1 MPDTT
6 RDMPL
11 TVAKLT
17 ALMSAT
23 GTGLYLALGVQPSET
38 AAFLLRV
45 LPLLAVVLW
54 LQRDAH
60 RTGVGAVFDL
70 GMFLLIAWWL
80 IIPWYSFKTRG
91 KAGVWVMMGLFALIF
106 APIVGAFATGVFLL
120 PLQLLGS

>member
-11 TVAKLT
+11 TVAKLI

-80 IIPWYSFKTRG
+80 IIPW
-91 KAGVWVMMGLFALIF
+91 
-106 APIVGAFATGVFLL
+106 
-120 PLQLLGS
+120 

>member
-11 TVAKLT
+11 TVAKLI

-45 LPLLAVVLW
+45 LPLLTIVLW
-54 LQRDAH
+54 LQRERIVLAS
-60 RTGVGAVFDL
+60 A
-70 GMFLLIAWWL
+70 
-80 IIPWYSFKTRG
+80 PYSISG
-91 KAGVWVMMGLFALIF
+91 CSW
-106 APIVGAFATGVFLL
+106 
-120 PLQLLGS
+120 